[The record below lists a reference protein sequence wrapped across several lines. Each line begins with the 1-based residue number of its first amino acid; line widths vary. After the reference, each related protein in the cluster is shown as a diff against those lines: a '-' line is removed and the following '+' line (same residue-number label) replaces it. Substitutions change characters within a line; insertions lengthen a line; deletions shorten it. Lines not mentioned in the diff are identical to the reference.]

1 MNEDHYIAFENISKR
16 FPGCVALDDV
26 SFSIK
31 KGEIHTLLGENG
43 AGKSTLLNILHGIY
57 QPSDGTVSIDGKK
70 VSFHSAHEAILFG
83 IAKVHQEINVVP
95 DMTVAQNIMLG
106 CEPKKGIFIDYK
118 KMNEEAETLLK
129 RLKTNVKP
137 TDKVGTLSTGQMQV
151 LQIAK
156 ALHVNAKI
164 ISFDEPT
171 SSLSANETETLFEI
185 IGELKQQGIT
195 IIYISHRME
204 EIFRL
209 SDRTTVL
216 RDGKYIGTYEM
227 QGLTKEKLIHSMI
240 GRDVSMFAKRHKPSQ
255 VVEGEYVLEVKNLSK
270 QGVFQDISFK
280 LKKGEILGF
289 FGLVGAKRTDVVQA
303 VFGAEKITGGE
314 IFLKGEKIVNR
325 SPHDAVKRKI
335 GLLPENRK
343 TQGFVKDLSNASNI
357 CLPSLEKY
365 TKKGLVNHKAKKK
378 RAFELGK
385 KVNLKPEDP
394 DFMTVNL
401 SGGNQQKVIIAKWL
415 STDADI
421 LIFDEPTKGIDV
433 GTKAEI
439 YHLMEELVAQ
449 GKSIIMVSSELP
461 EVIGMS
467 DRIIIMHEGEITGEM
482 MRSEFSEDALLNLA
496 LGGN

>member
-1 MNEDHYIAFENISKR
+1 
-16 FPGCVALDDV
+16 
-26 SFSIK
+26 
-31 KGEIHTLLGENG
+31 
-43 AGKSTLLNILHGIY
+43 
-57 QPSDGTVSIDGKK
+57 
-70 VSFHSAHEAILFG
+70 
-83 IAKVHQEINVVP
+83 
-95 DMTVAQNIMLG
+95 
-106 CEPKKGIFIDYK
+106 
-118 KMNEEAETLLK
+118 
-129 RLKTNVKP
+129 
-137 TDKVGTLSTGQMQV
+137 
-151 LQIAK
+151 
-156 ALHVNAKI
+156 
-164 ISFDEPT
+164 
-171 SSLSANETETLFEI
+171 
-185 IGELKQQGIT
+185 
-195 IIYISHRME
+195 ME

-227 QGLTKEKLIHSMI
+227 EGLTKEKLIHSMI
-240 GRDVSMFAKRHKPSQ
+240 GRDVSMFAKRHQPSQ
-255 VVEGEYVLEVKNLSK
+255 VVEDECVLEVKGLNK
-270 QGVFQDISFK
+270 QGVFKDISFK

-314 IFLKGEKIVNR
+314 IFLKGEKIVNS

-343 TQGFVKDLSNASNI
+343 IQGFVKDMSNANNI

-365 TKKGLVNHKAKKK
+365 TKRCLVDHKAKKK

-421 LIFDEPTKGIDV
+421 FIFDEPTKGIDV